1 MKDTNYHLCKKLRKY
16 IFVCVYMYFFFFFF
30 FFAWRLLG
38 TMQETGDSGCFR
50 GVSDYGTEWK
60 NFHGISST
68 FYV

>member
-1 MKDTNYHLCKKLRKY
+1 MC
-16 IFVCVYMYFFFFFF
+16 VCVYVLLFFF

-60 NFHGISST
+60 NFHGLSST